1 MDLKKIF
8 TLKNIIF
15 LTVLFLFLLLLRWN
29 SFEMPFE
36 RDEGEYAYSAWIL
49 RQGIMPYENSFLQK
63 PPMIIYTYAF
73 GQLFDKTGIV
83 SPRVLATIFSFL
95 AICLAGFVSKRYF
108 GTKGLWV
115 TVFILTPMIMIPVNA
130 PFAANTEMFMILPMY
145 AALAVYSYKK
155 DSKGYLPWLAVGVL
169 SAVSFMYKQNS
180 IVFLGMLILVWVYEL
195 YQDKVRPILLVR
207 NILALFLGFI
217 VTIVV
222 ILLPF
227 IFSGKLYYVWEAAF
241 KYNQYY
247 VALWGIGLG
256 ALKFRMLQM
265 FKYVWFLLI
274 LSLYFIFKKSKQKK
288 IFTLFFFSIFISIFQ
303 SWLGHYYI
311 MLMPIWALIITQ
323 AIILLSEERIV
334 KKLIKHDQILW
345 ITVFTLLSLL
355 YPVREQFGKTPE
367 ELNLWIYGRL
377 NPFIEAQI
385 AGQKLA
391 EMTDPSERVYVLGSE
406 PEILFY
412 AKRRSSS
419 RFINLFP
426 VILKTPIRSFYEQEA
441 IASLRENPPSAIVI
455 AKGFPSG
462 LGIEQESIE
471 LEKYVSDQL
480 AKDYRILGGY
490 VLGYSGGYWLNNITE
505 DQIVNASLLL
515 YKRI

>member
-1 MDLKKIF
+1 
-8 TLKNIIF
+8 
-15 LTVLFLFLLLLRWN
+15 
-29 SFEMPFE
+29 
-36 RDEGEYAYSAWIL
+36 
-49 RQGIMPYENSFLQK
+49 
-63 PPMIIYTYAF
+63 
-73 GQLFDKTGIV
+73 
-83 SPRVLATIFSFL
+83 
-95 AICLAGFVSKRYF
+95 
-108 GTKGLWV
+108 
-115 TVFILTPMIMIPVNA
+115 
-130 PFAANTEMFMILPMY
+130 
-145 AALAVYSYKK
+145 
-155 DSKGYLPWLAVGVL
+155 
-169 SAVSFMYKQNS
+169 
-180 IVFLGMLILVWVYEL
+180 MLILVWVYEL
-195 YQDKVRPILLVR
+195 YQDKVRPILLAR

-256 ALKFRMLQM
+256 ALKFRILQM

-334 KKLIKHDQILW
+334 KKLIKHNQILW

-391 EMTDPSERVYVLGSE
+391 EITDPSERVYVLGSE